1 MNKKFIPI
9 AFISIV
15 LFACSKKEPSV
26 ISVNNKSIE
35 NKEFASDGITNVSQ
49 IYNQKLLHFTQD
61 GRDGLEKEFV
71 IKFDENKNLI
81 LQDDRWEVVYN
92 SPEDEIDED
101 MKVEDHSTTLLKKTN
116 KISTTEN
123 FRKNYDYLLNIFLGK
138 ADFITNNS
146 EKTDK
151 AWEFKYYGNQI
162 IGPNII
168 FTDNKL
174 LLGDSPI
181 VIGTKKNVILGTLG
195 TPHRT
200 LDRED
205 GYIDYSYNENVK
217 VLGKNFYA
225 CTSIGFAFDKKDE
238 ITKIEVTA
246 EEIEEPENDDPEDFL
261 N

>member
-1 MNKKFIPI
+1 MRTKAMRLRFWRKLMNKKFIPI

-26 ISVNNKSIE
+26 ISVNNQSIE
-35 NKEFASDGITNVSQ
+35 NKEFTSDGITNVSQ

-61 GRDGLEKEFV
+61 GRWK
-71 IKFDENKNLI
+71 I
-81 LQDDRWEVVYN
+81 VYN

-138 ADFITNNS
+138 ADFIINNS

-174 LLGDSPI
+174 LLGDSPV

-246 EEIEEPENDDPEDFL
+246 EEIEEPENDDPEDFFE
-261 N
+261 